1 MAEITLLRDDL
12 TGDTE
17 DVETREFS
25 LDGTDYEIDLSGS
38 NYDDLRNALAPFIEK
53 ARRGG
58 RSGYQPRRRASST
71 IDRRHGSTTGHMDTE
86 QKRALRRW
94 AQQHFSVGDRGRIP
108 QEIVDAYN
116 AGDPNH
122 GPAARWRRDAAVPTE
137 ASFARV
143 G

>member
-25 LDGTDYEIDLSGS
+25 LDGTDYEIDLNEN
-38 NYDDLRNALAPFIEK
+38 NYADLREALAPFVEK
-53 ARRGG
+53 ARRASRG
-58 RSGYQPRRRASST
+58 GYQPKRRTAT
-71 IDRRHGSTTGHMDTE
+71 ADRRQGSTTGHMDVE
-86 QKRALRRW
+86 QKRAMRRW
-94 AQQHFSVGDRGRIP
+94 AQQHFTVGDRGRIP
-108 QEIVDAYN
+108 QEIIDAYN

-122 GPAARWRRDAAVPTE
+122 GPATRWRRDAAVPTE
-137 ASFARV
+137 AAFLSV